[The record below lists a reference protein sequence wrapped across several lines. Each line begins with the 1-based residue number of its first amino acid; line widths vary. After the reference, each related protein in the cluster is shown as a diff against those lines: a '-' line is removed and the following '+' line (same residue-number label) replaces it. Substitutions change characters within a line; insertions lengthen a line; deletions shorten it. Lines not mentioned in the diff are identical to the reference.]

1 MKLIIEYEI
10 PEDYEDVHPDLIVSD
25 SAVPTAGMSRQKT
38 ESPRNCS
45 RVRFAGISP
54 TPT

>member
-25 SAVPTAGMSRQKT
+25 FHLCDGITILS
-38 ESPRNCS
+38 
-45 RVRFAGISP
+45 VRREPDLGP
-54 TPT
+54 TPV